1 MLPLKRKLR
10 LLLLIGLL
18 SAPFPLQ
25 SQQSARRSAEGSPVA
40 GVPAGCSEQAPAE
53 FLVWAHKNAI
63 PITTTEPD
71 KGFKDLQPLKEIV
84 GNARVVGLGE
94 SVHTAHELYRVR
106 HRLLQF
112 LVEEMGFTAFAMETG
127 FAEAVKVNDY
137 VLGRVSEPPRWQY
150 NGFTWGFGYEEELLA
165 LLRWMRSYNDDPRH
179 PRKLHFYGID
189 VAVPYSSP
197 LTAVEEAQAYL
208 AKVDPEY
215 AASPGRQELLT
226 LLQKFQGSGFSDE
239 ARDISLNKYIKL
251 PVEERNAYTA
261 AIADLLARYRT
272 NRMDYID
279 RSSVED
285 YEWAYHSGIA
295 AQQLDSAYRAAA
307 AATRPGSK
315 IPGEPWTATRDSAM
329 ADNVLWALQREGP
342 RGRIVLWAHNNHLMK
357 SKLSDIG
364 PRLGLYL
371 DSMLGQDYVNAGF
384 TYYQYQGEK
393 PAWES
398 EQEQKAVNLP
408 ASCGT
413 LDGELARVGVPM
425 FAVNLHAVPPEG
437 AVRDWL
443 GKPRVMRESE
453 AKWDYELVPIR
464 AWDVLVFVQYISS
477 AHGHYAPK

>member
-1 MLPLKRKLR
+1 MSKLFIVISLGF
-10 LLLLIGLL
+10 LLGCCIPRP
-18 SAPFPLQ
+18 ADAQ
-25 SQQSARRSAEGSPVA
+25 RSPVA
-40 GVPAGCSEQAPAE
+40 DVPAGCSEQAPAE
-53 FLVWAHKNAI
+53 FVVWARKNAI
-63 PITTTEPD
+63 PITTMEPD
-71 KGFKDLQPLKEIV
+71 KGFKDLQPLKKII

-94 SVHTAHELYRVR
+94 SVHTAHEFHRIR

-112 LVEEMGFTAFAMETG
+112 LVEQMGFTAFAMETG

-137 VLGRVSEPPRWQY
+137 VLGRVNEPERWQ
-150 NGFTWGFGYEEELLA
+150 NNWFTWGLGYEEELLA
-165 LLRWMRSYNDDPRH
+165 LVHWMRRYNDDPRH

-197 LTAVEEAQAYL
+197 LTAVEGAQAYL
-208 AKVDPEY
+208 DKVDHEY

-226 LLQKFQGSGFSDE
+226 LVQKFQGSGFSDE
-239 ARDISLNKYIKL
+239 VEVRDISLRKYIEL

-272 NRMDYID
+272 NRTDYID

-307 AATRPGSK
+307 AATKPGSK
-315 IPGEPWTATRDSAM
+315 IRGASWSATRDSAM

-342 RGRIVLWAHNNHLMK
+342 RGRIVVWAHNTHLMK
-357 SKLSDIG
+357 SRLRDFG

-371 DSMLGQDYVNAGF
+371 DSMLGRDYVNVGF
-384 TYYQYQGEK
+384 TYYQYQGAK

-398 EQEQKAVNLP
+398 QHEREAVNLP

-413 LDGELARVGVPM
+413 LDGELARVGLPM
-425 FAVNLHAVPPEG
+425 FAVSLRAVPPQG
-437 AVRDWL
+437 AVHAWL
-443 GKPRVMRESE
+443 SKPRVMRESKPE
-453 AKWDYELVPIR
+453 WDYRLVPLR
-464 AWDVLVFVQYISS
+464 AWDALFFTQYITS
-477 AHGHYAPK
+477 AHGHYAPR